1 MNKSEQRDVT
11 RTLGHLT
18 AGRIAPDLA
27 AGALATIHRSALTKR
42 TQREVLDI
50 LEREHLTQYL
60 VQVNGCY
67 VPRVAA

>member
-1 MNKSEQRDVT
+1 MNKSEQRDVA

-27 AGALATIHRSALTKR
+27 AGALATIHRSSLRKATKR
-42 TQREVLDI
+42 EIVEIMDREA
-50 LEREHLTQYL
+50 LTQYL
-60 VQVNGCY
+60 VVVNGCY